1 MAVESNIVFYPNSA
15 MLAGMAKWP
24 AALFGKGLWDRAES
38 LEGTVAAYSRIKG
51 LKEIV
56 VTRAPHGLDTW
67 MPEMVDYLRSRMVAF
82 SKAVVLGKSEVEGQR
97 KWTTLKDLVATSP
110 DAWEPSSKPSSGKR
124 TTKDPNATTHR

>member
-1 MAVESNIVFYPNSA
+1 MF
-15 MLAGMAKWP
+15 
-24 AALFGKGLWDRAES
+24 
-38 LEGTVAAYSRIKG
+38 
-51 LKEIV
+51 
-56 VTRAPHGLDTW
+56 
-67 MPEMVDYLRSRMVAF
+67 RSRMVAF